1 VTAREEADQNLAD
14 DLVVADD
21 DLADLGPERLV
32 GVDELADPLLL
43 GLVRHGRLRH
53 ERLLSRLGID
63 SS

>member
-1 VTAREEADQNLAD
+1 M
-14 DLVVADD
+14 ADD

-32 GVDELADPLLL
+32 GGDELLDPLLL
-43 GLVRHGRLRH
+43 RLARHGRLRH